1 MFPRFKGLMTLF
13 AILCVAAIAGGSAYF
28 YFGGKVS
35 DDRSISNETGETENS
50 GGVTADNILENYEFG
65 TDKDLNETYTYYFF
79 PSTLYMSD
87 DFFKEGLMPETV
99 FGYNEV
105 ILDDNGDPVLDS
117 SGQPQYNIVK
127 DNIVGMKENT
137 TYYDYLVKV
146 LNNQESSYLA
156 DGNYA
161 SLDYPDTTREVL
173 YSGSLDNPNYY
184 YYYKHQYFRDPYVI
198 NNPYIVDYLSHEDDF
213 NPNGN
218 DYYTT
223 NATASKFFGLGY
235 VDYYLYFY
243 MHNGKYTGEVDADLV
258 GNVNNAKTILNG
270 IAGSY
275 TSDFKKS
282 TEVLSPIY
290 ADPESIDISNYRYG
304 IDLKFTDANR
314 SVINTFLE
322 SEGRNIKLN
331 DEEDDDYNNNMM
343 GRSQYRNDRFGFWS
357 PFYDLDDPNNKD
369 FYIKNPNS
377 ANRYLPIKI
386 TVNGNL
392 TPDDMAKVIPT
403 LSASMFDSNMWFD
416 FSANV
421 WTYVPYVNNAYSF
434 ESKEYTTGT
443 GGFTAKDIKN
453 IFDIMQNPSKYAD
466 KDGNIR
472 LFPVFSNG
480 KNYNQSVE
488 NGGSDAIQASFTYND
503 SYNPSITN
511 DLNPSS
517 TKMTYSSYTFES
529 YYSYKVNYAVLKNIM
544 ITKDKFTELKIRIDT
559 TDYAAHWSGRRTDIY
574 TFTGTQLNN
583 LISIYGEGLYT
594 FYFFVGGRATNTSR
608 GSNPFNGND
617 LISRVT
623 ADSSPGN
630 ELYKKYLLPL
640 SDDESLNSIVV
651 DGAASNRYVENSDD
665 GIGDEARPV
674 ALAVE
679 KVTNLRLVS
688 DIPIAEDE
696 SGEPSDNQDWTGI
709 DNSIKQG
716 LLNAKNFTIADEV
729 YSINEE
735 TYNSETINL
744 PNDGTRID
752 SDNPY
757 IYVIQNA
764 DFRFVNN
771 LYFQIRFSNDYIANS
786 MNVVTDYKNAPD
798 GTQKFMAYSI
808 QGEVIKFKF
817 QDSQN
822 DNDYFIQNVEAGSGE
837 TERQGFKLKDYN
849 ARGIFDILLVSTGT
863 EGGKQSYN
871 MYVNRHKNSFIKL
884 FNGNPGTFEFQ
895 DEGTN
900 KATNNFVRHKLPS
913 EDLTNTQ
920 VRVSS
925 STLLWNG
932 QTYLGEYLTSK
943 TVGTRYSR
951 SGTGE
956 ETPITDTNSDN
967 SLFAAIQ
974 ACCGVTPGTDT
985 IYVIKDAVT
994 GQVVAYYNSG
1004 VGRLFT
1010 SSGSVGDTSDSLD
1023 LFTIVKNYVL
1033 YIEEVKFN
1041 LTT

>member
-213 NPNGN
+213 NPNGD

-594 FYFFVGGRATNTSR
+594 F
-608 GSNPFNGND
+608 
-617 LISRVT
+617 
-623 ADSSPGN
+623 
-630 ELYKKYLLPL
+630 
-640 SDDESLNSIVV
+640 
-651 DGAASNRYVENSDD
+651 
-665 GIGDEARPV
+665 
-674 ALAVE
+674 
-679 KVTNLRLVS
+679 
-688 DIPIAEDE
+688 
-696 SGEPSDNQDWTGI
+696 
-709 DNSIKQG
+709 
-716 LLNAKNFTIADEV
+716 
-729 YSINEE
+729 
-735 TYNSETINL
+735 
-744 PNDGTRID
+744 
-752 SDNPY
+752 
-757 IYVIQNA
+757 
-764 DFRFVNN
+764 
-771 LYFQIRFSNDYIANS
+771 
-786 MNVVTDYKNAPD
+786 
-798 GTQKFMAYSI
+798 
-808 QGEVIKFKF
+808 
-817 QDSQN
+817 
-822 DNDYFIQNVEAGSGE
+822 
-837 TERQGFKLKDYN
+837 
-849 ARGIFDILLVSTGT
+849 
-863 EGGKQSYN
+863 
-871 MYVNRHKNSFIKL
+871 
-884 FNGNPGTFEFQ
+884 
-895 DEGTN
+895 
-900 KATNNFVRHKLPS
+900 
-913 EDLTNTQ
+913 
-920 VRVSS
+920 
-925 STLLWNG
+925 
-932 QTYLGEYLTSK
+932 
-943 TVGTRYSR
+943 
-951 SGTGE
+951 
-956 ETPITDTNSDN
+956 
-967 SLFAAIQ
+967 
-974 ACCGVTPGTDT
+974 
-985 IYVIKDAVT
+985 
-994 GQVVAYYNSG
+994 
-1004 VGRLFT
+1004 
-1010 SSGSVGDTSDSLD
+1010 
-1023 LFTIVKNYVL
+1023 
-1033 YIEEVKFN
+1033 
-1041 LTT
+1041 